1 MKKVF
6 FCVLLC
12 SDYLQLYLLSP
23 SSSLMFSY
31 ISDSSFLCLTQ
42 SWCLGFVLGIFHY
55 ASEMVLFW
63 FMFFPYSSVISEDH
77 LCRSML
83 LKKFWRINGI
93 LVWQW
98 ISGVRILRWI
108 HFLSLFFLQDIF
120 WAQQHRNAPSYC
132 QGDKPTS
139 STRYE
144 LRRMCGLWVSR
155 GR

>member
-23 SSSLMFSY
+23 YSSLMFSY

-42 SWCLGFVLGIFHY
+42 SWYLGFVLGIFHC

-108 HFLSLFFLQDIF
+108 HFLSLFFYRIF
-120 WAQQHRNAPSYC
+120 SELNSTEMHLLIVRGINLPAPPGMNLEGC
-132 QGDKPTS
+132 VVF
-139 STRYE
+139 E
-144 LRRMCGLWVSR
+144 
-155 GR
+155 